1 MQVTL
6 ANLEQATA
14 QDVFTQVATHLLTQN
29 AKSYDQKGNCLY
41 RGLNNTKCAA
51 GCLIGD
57 NEYTPEM
64 DCSSPAVSYGY
75 NVPHG
80 TTWPSLIK
88 RGLISTTVHR
98 DLIISLQSIHDT
110 SNIDDWKW
118 QLEIIAKNH
127 DFTMPVL
134 P

>member
-29 AKSYDQKGNCLY
+29 AKSYSETGDCLY

-51 GCLIGD
+51 GCLIAD
-57 NEYTPEM
+57 DEYKPEM
-64 DCSSPAVSYGY
+64 DCSVQTNKYSLPTA
-75 NVPHG
+75 G
-80 TTWPSLIK
+80 TTWPSLIT
-88 RGLISTTVHR
+88 RGLIPTTVHR

-127 DFTMPVL
+127 DVTMPVL